1 MFRRGRPQRP
11 IIYQRRKSAFW
22 WIRYRDKEGKL
33 HKESTGTVDQ
43 NAAEQILQERLKARD
58 EGRLPILFASRKV
71 IFGAWLDWYLETR
84 SKPPFRA
91 QKTHEQN
98 LNAAKYLRPVFG
110 ELPLSEITADAI
122 EDYIH
127 ERLQSKRKVHKK
139 LGVEFRDAI
148 RPVTVHQEFRVLRRL
163 LNVAVKK
170 KLLAV
175 TPCSSVEFPMILLSA
190 TRKPH
195 YMTSNEQKKIEFF
208 APDYLRRIVII
219 ISEMGLRPQKEL
231 FPMLKLQLDLANGV
245 VHIPDSKTPS
255 GVADMP
261 MTSVAKQAFQEQ
273 VQATPSSE
281 YLFPSPSPRATKP
294 YISKVARTWRTTLRR
309 AGVPYFPLYHL
320 RHTFATRLSA
330 GGVADNFV
338 TQMLRQGDAQVFKRY
353 SQAKLNMMREAL
365 EKLDRQANEHRGN
378 SGTPVVN

>member
-195 YMTSNEQKKIEFF
+195 YMTFKRAKEDRVLCARLPETDRDHNFGDGITSAEGTLSNAQI
-208 APDYLRRIVII
+208 AA
-219 ISEMGLRPQKEL
+219 RPGKRGRAHSRFEDSQRCGGYAHDVCRET
-231 FPMLKLQLDLANGV
+231 GV
-245 VHIPDSKTPS
+245 SR
-255 GVADMP
+255 A
-261 MTSVAKQAFQEQ
+261 
-273 VQATPSSE
+273 
-281 YLFPSPSPRATKP
+281 SPS
-294 YISKVARTWRTTLRR
+294 
-309 AGVPYFPLYHL
+309 
-320 RHTFATRLSA
+320 
-330 GGVADNFV
+330 
-338 TQMLRQGDAQVFKRY
+338 DAVQ
-353 SQAKLNMMREAL
+353 
-365 EKLDRQANEHRGN
+365 
-378 SGTPVVN
+378 